1 LKSFGIATGILAAP
15 AAPPLWLI
23 ARRRRQLLS
32 GQKAVV
38 RWPGMTTPAPKRIAV
53 IDDDRFIRY
62 LLDLH
67 LRKAGYEVFAAED
80 AVAAGRIVVD
90 HKPDVILCDVDM
102 PFMDGYEFV
111 SALRA
116 DPQTRHIPVIFLT
129 VNKSVTEHAKKLGA
143 SHLMKPV
150 MADDLLRAVA
160 KVVSR

>member
-1 LKSFGIATGILAAP
+1 
-15 AAPPLWLI
+15 
-23 ARRRRQLLS
+23 
-32 GQKAVV
+32 
-38 RWPGMTTPAPKRIAV
+38 MTNPAPKRIAV

-90 HKPDVILCDVDM
+90 HQPDVILCDVDM

-129 VNKSVTEHAKKLGA
+129 VNKSVAEHAKKLGA

-150 MADDLLRAVA
+150 MADELLRAVA
-160 KVVSR
+160 KLAPPPPRSAD